1 MTNKQKYGLK
11 LSGIV
16 RVFRK
21 DKEIQGKSKK
31 KFTITDVWFNVS
43 EREDGGGWFNKS
55 VNLIFPRD
63 IDPPENNT
71 IIEIIEAFPMITG
84 TGDYRKIVY
93 YVKGWHYAESN
104 DK

>member
-43 EREDGGGWFNKS
+43 EREDGGGWFNQS

-63 IDPPENNT
+63 IDPPENNK